1 MADSATGVTGFTA
14 MDGLRS
20 YLVAQL
26 KAPRCADN
34 VSATVTPSTFNAALR
49 RTRADSDVRPLES
62 DLTRPLST
70 LAPARIDLFWQSG
83 EAARMHDALARLH
96 GPDAAPLP
104 MRTRQ
109 TAEWRSQ
116 AERLLTDVEQWSG
129 LSEPTERDFFYEKS
143 ALFTLM
149 LELMPPSTLRG
160 RTLHS
165 FVEFLRHTEA
175 EVSRRTLWFAFV
187 NRLLELAH
195 GSFRAEVLSSM
206 EQSRQPV
213 LSLYARLERVAPER
227 RP

>member
-1 MADSATGVTGFTA
+1 V
-14 MDGLRS
+14 
-20 YLVAQL
+20 
-26 KAPRCADN
+26 
-34 VSATVTPSTFNAALR
+34 
-49 RTRADSDVRPLES
+49 
-62 DLTRPLST
+62 
-70 LAPARIDLFWQSG
+70 
-83 EAARMHDALARLH
+83 
-96 GPDAAPLP
+96 
-104 MRTRQ
+104 
-109 TAEWRSQ
+109 
-116 AERLLTDVEQWSG
+116 
-129 LSEPTERDFFYEKS
+129 
-143 ALFTLM
+143 
-149 LELMPPSTLRG
+149 RG